1 MGHVHIPVTAI
12 LEKMGAKV
20 LLPSENN
27 KATLNIGLKHSIEGV
42 CLPYKLNLGNYINA
56 LENGANTLL
65 MFQAP
70 GTCRLGNYTSMAT
83 EALKG
88 LGYDFEMV
96 VFDMYQGKMK
106 SVMDK
111 FSYACGG
118 TNIID
123 TINAFRLGFEKIYA
137 LDIIEKKL
145 FYIRPRAINYHQA
158 EFVYKQGILKID
170 QAKSVKDVKISVE
183 TTLNEFE
190 KIKIQ
195 KTKYVPTVFITG
207 EFFVLLDPFSNM
219 EIEKELG
226 ILGVEVQRQ
235 IMFSDW
241 LEHVL
246 KPGFLYKK
254 QSHRDRSIAFAKK
267 YMTRI
272 VGGECL
278 EAVGDAVY
286 ASKNNINGVIHLG
299 PFNCTPEI
307 VSQNILSKVS
317 ENENIPVISF
327 MMDEL
332 TAKAGLI
339 TRLEAFVDLLFRK
352 MAAKDVKKILI

>member
-1 MGHVHIPVTAI
+1 MSKKEKIVSFPRMGHIHIPVKAI
-12 LEKMGAKV
+12 LETMGAKIC
-20 LLPSENN
+20 LPPENN
-27 KATLNIGLKHSIEGV
+27 KKTLDIGLKHSTEGV
-42 CLPYKLNLGNYINA
+42 CLPYKLNLGNYIQA

-70 GTCRLGNYTSMAT
+70 GTCRLGNYTSMAA
-83 EALKG
+83 ESLKT
-88 LGYDFEMV
+88 LGYEFEMI

-111 FSYACGG
+111 FSYVCGG
-118 TNIID
+118 ANIIN
-123 TINAFRLGFEKIYA
+123 TVKGFRLGFEKFYA
-137 LDIIEKKL
+137 LDILEKKL
-145 FYIRPRAINYHQA
+145 FYTRPRAINHNQP
-158 EFVYKQGILKID
+158 ELVYNKGLNRID
-170 QAKSVKDVKISVE
+170 KANSIKDIKMAVK

-190 KIKIQ
+190 NVEIQ
-195 KTKYVPTVFITG
+195 KNKYVPTVFITG

-219 EIEKELG
+219 DIEKELG

-254 QSHRDRSIAFAKK
+254 QSHRQRSTAFAQN
-267 YMTRI
+267 YMTRV

-278 EAVGDAVY
+278 EVIGDAVY
-286 ASKNNINGVIHLG
+286 AAKNNIDGVIHIG

-307 VSQNILSKVS
+307 VSQNIL
-317 ENENIPVISF
+317 
-327 MMDEL
+327 
-332 TAKAGLI
+332 T
-339 TRLEAFVDLLFRK
+339 
-352 MAAKDVKKILI
+352 KDR